1 MSEIQPALLTRSEIE
16 WPLGNKEV
24 SKLYERKIRCS
35 IKKKIETLTELEI
48 PLLVDMGFSVTT
60 RGNGVTIGG
69 NASGL
74 GEDSLVGHG
83 IANPHLKSNN
93 VISDTKDKGAGSG
106 NFASK
111 APFSLSPL
119 DISNPRVLSDMG
131 LAIPRPTR
139 LGDPRSVASCSTIT
153 PIKPLLLSYNRRG
166 GVAAA
171 SAVAPIQGFEDYLK
185 AQNKRN
191 IKQIL
196 YYARR
201 YALALAENN
210 NNNTQMSE
218 ISQLTPNKRR
228 HVMEALTVYAKYQGC
243 YDD

>member
-16 WPLGNKEV
+16 WLLGNKEV

-111 APFSLSPL
+111 APFSAVPSRHFEPTCPFGHG
-119 DISNPRVLSDMG
+119 ISNPTPYQARRPPLGMRFTLKHNINVAVVFFVI
-131 LAIPRPTR
+131 AI
-139 LGDPRSVASCSTIT
+139 V
-153 PIKPLLLSYNRRG
+153 
-166 GVAAA
+166 GVAALTLRRCNA
-171 SAVAPIQGFEDYLK
+171 TIQRCSTSSYS
-185 AQNKRN
+185 
-191 IKQIL
+191 IL
-196 YYARR
+196 RSFNFFFS
-201 YALALAENN
+201 LH
-210 NNNTQMSE
+210 
-218 ISQLTPNKRR
+218 LT
-228 HVMEALTVYAKYQGC
+228 
-243 YDD
+243 